1 METHDNEM
9 QDMLEHVK
17 EFVGAGDVQV
27 IGLDDT
33 FGFKCQQ
40 CGQCCMYRE
49 DIILNPFDVYN
60 GAQYLGIT
68 PSEFIQQYAH
78 VELGAESK
86 IPMVLLKSTDNGFC
100 PLLKF
105 DIKDGCKF
113 KCMIHEAKPG
123 ACANHPIGVM
133 RSRKKDEGMDKEVM
147 TFIKV
152 DQCPNSVSDEQQV
165 VREWV
170 KSYLDHEE
178 EIAYAHQ
185 MQTMVT
191 NYLDTKEFWAMIQKL
206 LVFAN
211 GAESEEIMEKF
222 LSLPKSY
229 IGTVIALGYAD
240 FDINQP
246 FIEQAKVNIEKL
258 DEFFTKTKE
267 LYDHLKLVAD
277 LADEHASE
285 AFKRIFKED

>member
-49 DIILNPFDVYN
+49 DIVLNPFDVYN

-191 NYLDTKEFWAMIQKL
+191 NYFDTKEFWAMIQKL
-206 LVFAN
+206 LVFAR